1 MLRRFLGAALL
12 AVVLTT
18 AGGAA
23 SVYAAAP
30 PDDLAQASI
39 GALQSVVTVL
49 GVRSDESL
57 QRGADGRARRPRSLA
72 SGVVIDTRGKIVTV
86 ASAVRDCDAIAVR
99 LDDGRE
105 LPAMLLGI
113 DLDSDVAL
121 LSVSATDLIA
131 LRLAPPGVDPV
142 GDAVSAVGS
151 GVGKN
156 PRISYGKVRRVYS
169 KPLGSLLL
177 LSNDVYPGSS
187 GGAALNAR
195 GELLGMVIGR
205 LDEAPP
211 DWADAP
217 SAGSATFAVHADDL
231 RTLIT
236 HLENYGVVRRGFLG
250 VRMVQGEIV
259 DAERPGT
266 PFKVG
271 VRVEDVLP
279 GSPAARLDLRAGD
292 LVVGWAGETLQSPED
307 LMRRVEGS
315 PPGTI
320 VPLVWVRNDER
331 REGKL
336 VVGARPDDELLAT
349 PAAAGSTGGGDSLHD
364 AKTHDELLE
373 RVRTLRARTPGA
385 PDSSSRA
392 KTGG

>member
-23 SVYAAAP
+23 STHAATP

-49 GVRSDESL
+49 GVRSHESL
-57 QRGADGRARRPRSLA
+57 QKDPDGRARRPRSLA
-72 SGVVIDTRGKIVTV
+72 SGIVIDARGRILTV

-113 DLDSDVAL
+113 DEDSDVAL
-121 LSVSATDLIA
+121 LSIPATDLIA
-131 LRLAPPGVDPV
+131 LKLAPAGADPV
-142 GDAVSAVGS
+142 GNPVSAVGS

-156 PRISYGKVRRVYS
+156 PRISYGAVRRVYT

-279 GSPAARLDLRAGD
+279 GSPAARIDLRAGD
-292 LVVGWAGETLQSPED
+292 LVVGWGGETLQSPED

-320 VPLVWVRNDER
+320 IPLVWVRNDER

-349 PAAAGSTGGGDSLHD
+349 PAGAGATSGEDSLRD
-364 AKTHDELLE
+364 VKSHDELLE
-373 RVRTLRARTPGA
+373 RVRALRAKTPGA

>member
-1 MLRRFLGAALL
+1 MLRRRFAAALL
-12 AVVLTT
+12 ALVLGG
-18 AGGAA
+18 GGAA
-23 SVYAAAP
+23 FASPLVAPGGTPPEELAA
-30 PDDLAQASI
+30 ASI
-39 GALQSVVTVL
+39 GALPSVVTVL
-49 GVRSDESL
+49 GVRSHESL
-57 QRGADGRARRPRSLA
+57 RQGPEGQSRRPRSLA
-72 SGVVIDTRGKIVTV
+72 SGVVIEARGRIITV

-113 DLDSDVAL
+113 DEDSDVAL
-121 LSVSATDLIA
+121 LSVPATDLIPI
-131 LRLAPPGVDPV
+131 RLAPAGLNPV
-142 GDAVSAVGS
+142 GEPASAIGS
-151 GVGKN
+151 GVGNN
-156 PRISYGKVRRVYS
+156 PRVSYGAVRRVYT

-187 GGAALNAR
+187 GGATLNAH
-195 GELLGMVIGR
+195 GELLGMVVGR
-205 LDEAPP
+205 L
-211 DWADAP
+211 ADAP
-217 SAGSATFAVHADDL
+217 ADWDAPSGGGVTFAVHADDL

-236 HLENYGVVRRGFLG
+236 HLESYGVVRRGYLG

-271 VRVEDVLP
+271 VRVEDVVP

-292 LVVGWAGETLQSPED
+292 LVVGWNGETLGSPED

-320 VPLVWVRNDER
+320 VPLVWVRDDER
-331 REGKL
+331 REGRL
-336 VVGARPDDELLAT
+336 VVGARPDDELLAM
-349 PAAAGSTGGGDSLHD
+349 PAGAGGGGDAVRE
-364 AKTHDELLE
+364 AKTQKELRE
-373 RVRTLRARTPGA
+373 RVRMLRARTPVA
-385 PDSSSRA
+385 PDTSRA